1 MDATEYQQ
9 TNAVP
14 SGLDFALWFK
24 IFLHDKTQ
32 AVADGRRSIHQGR
45 HAGRVNQSRG
55 SKMDQVEKFGK
66 QNGWSQV
73 QYRTALDK
81 IVLNERQ
88 LLRLGE
94 SQLNK
99 IARLGAHCN

>member
-1 MDATEYQQ
+1 
-9 TNAVP
+9 
-14 SGLDFALWFK
+14 
-24 IFLHDKTQ
+24 
-32 AVADGRRSIHQGR
+32 
-45 HAGRVNQSRG
+45 
-55 SKMDQVEKFGK
+55 MDQVEKFGK